1 MLLKG
6 VPTVVT
12 SPNGKRLV
20 SASGNQALATAGS
33 GDVLSGIAGTMLAQI
48 GDAFTAGA
56 VSAWVHG
63 HAAERVPGSGDT
75 GTRGIALDDII
86 NELRDVWTFSER
98 PLRYPVLHELSNVG
112 ARR

>member
-1 MLLKG
+1 
-6 VPTVVT
+6 
-12 SPNGKRLV
+12 KRLV

-33 GDVLSGIAGTMLAQI
+33 GDVLSGITGTMLAQI
-48 GDAFTAGA
+48 GDAFAAGA

-98 PLRYPVLHELSNVG
+98 PLRYPILHELSNVG